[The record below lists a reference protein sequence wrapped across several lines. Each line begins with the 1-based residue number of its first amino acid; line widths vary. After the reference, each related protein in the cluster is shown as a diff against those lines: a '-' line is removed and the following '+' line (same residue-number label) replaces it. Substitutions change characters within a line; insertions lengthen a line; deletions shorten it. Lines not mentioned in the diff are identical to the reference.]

1 MDLLD
6 ARYDEAFVQI
16 PCIDTDAIDGID
28 TDGID
33 AGRSCGEVSRRLELE
48 CRAALRRELSRRD
61 RDAPP
66 RGEVRARSRRFGPLA
81 RRRDCLYGARVTAID
96 RLRHDENL
104 RREGVAIVVDALLA
118 RRVRDVVD
126 VTGLL
131 ALLEVAVV
139 RPPLAR
145 GVDEHV
151 LPAFDRFRDE
161 TTRRATRVGELLP
174 DDARLELERLLL
186 ATRFPRFEWA
196 RDAIDPKLLER
207 LFSPVLQ
214 ELLMQFVGKLPG
226 VGALGALARVG
237 GKAAGGALSGAK
249 SIAAEFSKSA
259 FATLRDAVAARLASD
274 EGRALVEELRRHAFR
289 HVAEVPLAQIL
300 ADFDALPWREV
311 AKLAPAVVEHDLRS
325 ALGHAIVRTELAA
338 FLEVEGTIAELLDEV
353 GVLPDVRAYLRVQ
366 GEGVLAALVD
376 EPAFA
381 SWLSKLVG

>member
-1 MDLLD
+1 MGL
-6 ARYDEAFVQI
+6 R
-16 PCIDTDAIDGID
+16 
-28 TDGID
+28 
-33 AGRSCGEVSRRLELE
+33 CGL
-48 CRAALRRELSRRD
+48 
-61 RDAPP
+61 
-66 RGEVRARSRRFGPLA
+66 LA

-161 TTRRATRVGELLP
+161 TTRRETRVGELLP

-214 ELLMQFVGKLPG
+214 EILMQFVGKLPG

-311 AKLAPAVVEHDLRS
+311 AKLAPAIVEHDLRS
-325 ALGHAIVRTELAA
+325 ALGHAIVRAELAA
-338 FLEVEGTIAELLDEV
+338 FLEVEGERTIAELLDEA

-366 GEGVLAALVD
+366 GEGVLTALVD
-376 EPAFA
+376 APDFA
-381 SWLSKLVG
+381 VWLSKLMS